1 MSSYKRHIKRRV
13 KSDEYYKFVLLKP
26 SNILYFLSS
35 IINLCL
41 FIITTF
47 YFIFIPK
54 IDLDSVVFLDYGNK
68 FKYNYKSYYRFKD
81 LDDKVSIN
89 GFINNK
95 KVGLYK
101 LKYRVSNRYFTN
113 TRYQFIFVVDR
124 IKPKITLNGNSL
136 TYVCPGKEYIDTGFK
151 AVDEYDGDIS
161 DKVIIKKYKDKIKY
175 LVKDLSGNK
184 NVIYRKLIY
193 KDKSKP
199 IININKSTLVLSVGD
214 KFHDREVSAFDNCD
228 GDISKFVRSN
238 FVDTSTPGLKQIL
251 YSVSDLAGNVREVK
265 RDVVVS
271 NREIPKTIY
280 LTFDDGPRYGI
291 TNEILDILKKNDVKA
306 TFFITNKGD
315 DSLVKREYDEGHS
328 IGIHSASHDYSIIYS
343 SVDNYYKDLNIV
355 SERIKRITGMDSR
368 LVRFPGGSSNTIS
381 IRYSPNI
388 MSFLSNDLLK
398 KNYRYFDWNLS
409 SGDAEYGRHTSDEIF
424 DNVSKRLRSD
434 RSNVVLMHDIKPYTR
449 DALERIIIF
458 GRENGYEFKKLDIDT
473 FMTNQKVNN

>member
-1 MSSYKRHIKRRV
+1 MV
-13 KSDEYYKFVLLKP
+13 A
-26 SNILYFLSS
+26 
-35 IINLCL
+35 
-41 FIITTF
+41 
-47 YFIFIPK
+47 
-54 IDLDSVVFLDYGNK
+54 
-68 FKYNYKSYYRFKD
+68 
-81 LDDKVSIN
+81 VS
-89 GFINNK
+89 
-95 KVGLYK
+95 
-101 LKYRVSNRYFTN
+101 
-113 TRYQFIFVVDR
+113 
-124 IKPKITLNGNSL
+124 
-136 TYVCPGKEYIDTGFK
+136 
-151 AVDEYDGDIS
+151 
-161 DKVIIKKYKDKIKY
+161 
-175 LVKDLSGNK
+175 
-184 NVIYRKLIY
+184 
-193 KDKSKP
+193 
-199 IININKSTLVLSVGD
+199 
-214 KFHDREVSAFDNCD
+214 
-228 GDISKFVRSN
+228 
-238 FVDTSTPGLKQIL
+238 
-251 YSVSDLAGNVREVK
+251 
-265 RDVVVS
+265 
-271 NREIPKTIY
+271 
-280 LTFDDGPRYGI
+280 
-291 TNEILDILKKNDVKA
+291 LKKNDVKA

-328 IGIHSASHDYSIIYS
+328 IGIHSASHDYSVIYS